1 MKIIADNTVPYLK
14 GIVEPVAD
22 ISYLE
27 SKDFTPENVRDAD
40 ALIVRSIDKCT
51 RNLLEGSRVRL
62 ITTATIGFDHIDT
75 HYCDEAGI
83 IWKNAPG
90 CNAASVGQYVL
101 SSLIHTALQQGESLK
116 GKTIGIVGVGH
127 VGRIVERLCGA
138 MGMRILRND
147 PPRAERE
154 GTEEFVSLDTIAAE
168 ADIITLHVPL
178 TREGKYPTY
187 HLADRTFF
195 GKLKRKPWFINSCR
209 GAVCDTLALLQAKQ
223 IGLVSDLI
231 IDCWENEPDID
242 RTLLSKAT
250 IATPHIAGF
259 SADGKAN
266 GTRMC
271 LEQIERHLGLR
282 IEKIGQV
289 APPAPSNEQIDLDR
303 FQGHRIEQAVLS
315 TFNPAA
321 VDRALRE
328 SPERFEWF
336 RSHYNH
342 PREFKAYRVLHT
354 RPEEIQI
361 LSTLGFK
368 LGRTTETV

>member
-14 GIVEPVAD
+14 GILEPVAD
-22 ISYLE
+22 ITYLE
-27 SKDFTPENVRDAD
+27 SKDFTPDRVREAD

-51 RNLLEGSRVRL
+51 RQLLEGSRVRL

-83 IWKNAPG
+83 AWENAPG

-101 SSLIHTALQQGESLK
+101 SSLIRTALQRGEKLE
-116 GKTIGIVGVGH
+116 GKTIGIVGAGH
-127 VGRIVERLCGA
+127 VGRIVERLAEA

-154 GTEEFVSLDTIAAE
+154 GAESFVSLDTIATE

-178 TREGKYPTY
+178 TREGKHPTY
-187 HLADRTFF
+187 HLADTAFF
-195 GKLKRKPWFINSCR
+195 GKLRRKPWFVNSCR
-209 GAVCDTLALLQAKQ
+209 GAVCDTQALLEAKRS
-223 IGLVSDLI
+223 GLVSDLI
-231 IDCWENEPDID
+231 IDCWENEPNID
-242 RTLLSKAT
+242 RSLLAEAT

-282 IEKIGQV
+282 IEKIGEV
-289 APPAPSNEQIDLDR
+289 IPPAPADNRIDLDR
-303 FQGHRIEQAVLS
+303 FHEHRIEQAVLS
-315 TFNPAA
+315 TFDPAA
-321 VDRALRE
+321 TDRALRE
-328 SPERFEWF
+328 APEKFEWF
-336 RSHYNH
+336 RSHYDH
-342 PREFKAYRVLHT
+342 PREPKAYRISNA
-354 RPEEIQI
+354 RPEESKR
-361 LSTLGFK
+361 LDRLGFR
-368 LGRTTETV
+368 LHTDRLS